1 MAGIQKFTTN
11 EESKI
16 HHTIGIVSGKGGVGK
31 SFVTANVASELRRQG
46 YRVGI
51 LDADITGPSM
61 PAAFG
66 LEELAVSDGK
76 NLLPEMTATGIKV
89 ISVNLILEDK
99 EQPVL
104 WRAPII
110 GQAIAQFYGNVKW
123 GELDYLL
130 IDMPPGTGDVSLTV
144 FQSIPLDG
152 VVIVSTPQDL
162 VSTIV
167 KKAVN
172 MAKMMNI
179 PILGLVENM
188 SYYKCPDCGHVDYI
202 FGKSNIFQEAK
213 EEKVDNV
220 VQFPINGEFASMVD
234 QGRVEFL
241 SLPQI
246 GEFVEKLT
254 VGHER
259 V

>member
-1 MAGIQKFTTN
+1 MAGIQQFKTN
-11 EESKI
+11 EDSSI
-16 HHTIGIVSGKGGVGK
+16 QHTIGIVSGKGGVGK
-31 SFVTANVASELRRQG
+31 SFVTSNVAAEFRRKG

-51 LDADITGPSM
+51 LDADITGPSI

-66 LEELAVSDGK
+66 LKEMAVSDGK
-76 NLLPEMTATGIKV
+76 QMLPEVTATGIKV
-89 ISVNLILEDK
+89 ISVNLILENK

-110 GQAIAQFYGNVKW
+110 GQAISQFYSNVKW
-123 GELDYLL
+123 GELDYLF

-152 VVIVSTPQDL
+152 IIIVSTPQDL
-162 VSTIV
+162 VSVIV

-179 PILGLVENM
+179 PILGFVENM
-188 SYYKCPDCGHVDYI
+188 SYYRCPECGHVDYI
-202 FGKSNIFQEAK
+202 FGKSNLLEEAK
-213 EEKVDNV
+213 KEKVDNV
-220 VQFPINGEFASMVD
+220 VQLPVNGEFSSMVD

-241 SLPQI
+241 ELSEIQK
-246 GEFVEKLT
+246 FVENMT
-254 VGHER
+254 V
-259 V
+259 